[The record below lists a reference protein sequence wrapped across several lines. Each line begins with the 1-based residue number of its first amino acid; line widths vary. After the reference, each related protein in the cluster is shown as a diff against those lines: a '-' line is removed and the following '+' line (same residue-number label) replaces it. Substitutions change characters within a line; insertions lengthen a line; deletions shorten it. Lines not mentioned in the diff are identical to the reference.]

1 MKQSGAFD
9 GPIYLDN
16 ISANDPTSDRSSIS
30 RRKRPPALCC
40 APPSRERRKYST
52 IWNPASL
59 TGPWHL
65 RPARHDYSHWS
76 RLAGGEVPT
85 PAGPE
90 RRCQVPGASRRTS
103 PTRPSAYLRRRTA
116 TS

>member
-76 RLAGGEVPT
+76 RL
-85 PAGPE
+85 
-90 RRCQVPGASRRTS
+90 
-103 PTRPSAYLRRRTA
+103 
-116 TS
+116 